1 MSTANYSPNMLDHIV
16 RRDQK
21 AWQPL
26 VENGKHYEGIS
37 VISLHYDEEK
47 GRSTTILLKFEPGA
61 SYPYHDHP
69 GGEEIYVLNGEATL
83 NEVMLT
89 QGDYLFTPPGFKHS
103 VRSTSGCTL
112 LFVVPEEV
120 VIL

>member
-1 MSTANYSPNMLDHIV
+1 MNTIQSTNILDHIV
-16 RRDQK
+16 RNAQK
-21 AWQPL
+21 DWQPL
-26 VENGKHYEGIS
+26 VEKGKHYEGVS
-37 VISLHYDEEK
+37 VISLHYDEAK

-69 GGEEIYVLNGEATL
+69 GGEEIFVLQGNATL
-83 NEVMLT
+83 EDVTLGK
-89 QGDYLFTPPGFKHS
+89 GDYLYTPPGFKHS
-103 VRSTSGCTL
+103 VRSDSGAIL

>member
-1 MSTANYSPNMLDHIV
+1 MTTIQSTNILDHIV

-26 VENGKHYEGIS
+26 IENGKHYEGIS
-37 VISLHYDEEK
+37 VISLHHDLAK

-61 SYPYHDHP
+61 GYPYHDHP
-69 GGEEIYVLNGEATL
+69 GGEEIFVLQGEATL
-83 NEVMLT
+83 EEVTLST
-89 QGDYLFTPPGFKHS
+89 GDYLYTPPGFKHS
-103 VRSTSGCTL
+103 VTSKTGCVL